1 MTTYV
6 STGCLWNAEAGPL
19 EGDDDP
25 SLKVRRKAQREPLW
39 TNACLSCFAD
49 LDFASRALLL
59 SQSGAGASC
68 ALTVLPTGPDFV
80 VPSEEFRVL
89 LLRRLRLAL
98 PLAPKAMPVW
108 RRLDSLGDHRSACA
122 QVGVLAHRAGP
133 LERAAARICREA
145 GVRVATRVALL
156 RELNLDVPPLTAGG
170 LRSSHGV
177 PLWRGAQ
184 IAVDTTLVRPVQPLA
199 PGRAQRWHFNKPRRA
214 SSARTPSRPRTLS
227 LGCLQ
232 KPASPS

>member
-1 MTTYV
+1 
-6 STGCLWNAEAGPL
+6 
-19 EGDDDP
+19 
-25 SLKVRRKAQREPLW
+25 
-39 TNACLSCFAD
+39 
-49 LDFASRALLL
+49 
-59 SQSGAGASC
+59 
-68 ALTVLPTGPDFV
+68 
-80 VPSEEFRVL
+80 
-89 LLRRLRLAL
+89 
-98 PLAPKAMPVW
+98 MPVW

-199 PGRAQRWHFNKPRRA
+199 PGARDPGPMRGQRWHFNKPKTRKLRTYPEPATDVVAWLSTETSVTFVTRYYNA
-214 SSARTPSRPRTLS
+214 SMPHQNGSSPCREHWRPRGFVKWETTNKLK
-227 LGCLQ
+227 L
-232 KPASPS
+232 A